1 MRTQILTCWTM
12 PWDLPENKYDNS
24 PSTIRIVIQNP
35 DATSDNKAF
44 RFLLA
49 GVQPIT
55 PLLKFHWENPIV
67 SFANFSLVQLYLPG
81 LICQTLGV
89 KDV

>member
-1 MRTQILTCWTM
+1 MLTQISTCWTM
-12 PWDLPENKYDNS
+12 SWDLPVSKYNS
-24 PSTIRIVIQNP
+24 SPLAFCIVIQNP

-55 PLLKFHWENPIV
+55 PLLKFHWENPID
-67 SFANFSLVQLYLPG
+67 SFANFSLVQPKLSVT
-81 LICQTLGV
+81 QNRV
-89 KDV
+89 